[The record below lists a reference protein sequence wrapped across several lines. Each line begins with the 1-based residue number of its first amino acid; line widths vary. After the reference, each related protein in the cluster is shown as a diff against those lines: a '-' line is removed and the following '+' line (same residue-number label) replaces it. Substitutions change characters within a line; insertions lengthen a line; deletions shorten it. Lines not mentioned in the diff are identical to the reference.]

1 LLYAAET
8 DEGLA
13 ARLLRRKTSA
23 DTLVNMERDVGFEFG
38 GEVVVETAS
47 AEEAEEAKTEGS

>member
-1 LLYAAET
+1 
-8 DEGLA
+8 
-13 ARLLRRKTSA
+13 
-23 DTLVNMERDVGFEFG
+23 MERDVGFEFG